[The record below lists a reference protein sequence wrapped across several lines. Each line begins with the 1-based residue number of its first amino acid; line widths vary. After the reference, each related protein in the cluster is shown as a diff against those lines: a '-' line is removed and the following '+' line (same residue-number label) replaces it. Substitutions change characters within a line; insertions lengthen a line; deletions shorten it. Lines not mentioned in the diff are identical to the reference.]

1 MTDPV
6 EQAKKYAAFQAVDD
20 NLPSSPKVIGI
31 GSGSTV
37 VYVVERIAQIHKE
50 KPGFFDK
57 TIFVPTGF
65 QSKQLITEAGLVLGS
80 MDQFAVGDLDVAFDG
95 ADEVDDK
102 LNCIKGGG
110 ACLFQEKLVASCAQK
125 FVLVADSRKKSS
137 QLGTSWTQG
146 IPIEVVDLAFPK
158 VQADLKRLG
167 AKASVLRQGGKAKA
181 GPVITDN
188 GNFIIDADFGQLTP
202 ENVPQL
208 HDSIK
213 RLLGVVETGIFDNAQ
228 IAYFGEPDGSVST
241 RSRN

>member
-50 KPGFFDK
+50 KPGFFSK

-110 ACLFQEKLVASCAQK
+110 ACLFQEKLVASCAKK

-137 QLGTSWTQG
+137 KLGTSWTQG

-188 GNFIIDADFGQLTP
+188 GNFIIDADFGQVDP
-202 ENVPQL
+202 EKVPQL

-213 RLLGVVETGIFDNAQ
+213 RLLGVVDTGIFDNAE
-228 IAYFGEPDGSVST
+228 IAYFGESDGSVST